1 MIVIFLDWN
10 TLDHIQTECSEALR
24 LWKYRKINQ
33 KFNKK
38 MRLEEIV
45 QKKKLR
51 LKQNLN
57 KLKHKKI

>member
-1 MIVIFLDWN
+1 MFLDWSA
-10 TLDHIQTECSEALR
+10 LDHIQTECSEALR

-57 KLKHKKI
+57 QLKHKKI